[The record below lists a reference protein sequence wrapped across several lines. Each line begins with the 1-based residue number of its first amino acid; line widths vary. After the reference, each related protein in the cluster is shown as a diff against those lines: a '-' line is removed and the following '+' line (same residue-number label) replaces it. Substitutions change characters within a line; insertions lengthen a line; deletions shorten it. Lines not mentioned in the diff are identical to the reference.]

1 MKKDK
6 ILDTLFEIVDGR
18 EIYVFAKNYAYTDEK
33 FAEQLKKKFQKQLPS
48 AKNAPK
54 KADMLKAIDLCFG
67 HEMSRPSFDRYHSWE
82 PDWLDWESVGKD
94 LMRVIRQTQIL
105 AETGHAEL
113 ALDVTLALLDR
124 VGKEYQEEW
133 DCGREDMDWEDL
145 HIDEMTDVIRMA
157 FDSGE
162 ISKERQLK
170 VCDKLEQMDRLDAF
184 EDSDIFTIIEDTRE
198 ALLTVDERIVSFKC
212 HFEEAVSDYAKE
224 SAAVELWDYLI
235 DHDRFAEAVA
245 FYNKNK
251 DIHRLRTKYIDW
263 LFEHKELSDALLVLE
278 EGIQQAAE
286 FPGLQ
291 LKWEERKLDVY
302 EKMGNKDKIV
312 NQTKKLFLTSRDTM
326 KYYNKLRPL
335 IDSKEWPNELHT
347 LLDKKDF
354 GRSAISHLA
363 EIYASEKWYD
373 ELFNLMRKAE
383 YDLLSGL
390 ERYAKHFDAD
400 QQQTLV
406 ERLEPELRRVAE
418 HQMGR
423 DKYRELVTRL
433 MRLKKCCPA
442 GKQLSNQLVSDF
454 RAKYKNRPA
463 MIDELSK
470 YK

>member
-1 MKKDK
+1 MSNKKSSVSFRPGAASL
-6 ILDTLFEIVDGR
+6 ILIFVVLAMSVLGMLSLMNSRNDLKFSERSAQVMESVYTLNVEAEEKYVQVLDMLLEIASSAQN
-18 EIYVFAKNYAYTDEK
+18 EEAYT
-33 FAEQLKKKFQKQLPS
+33 A
-48 AKNAPK
+48 
-54 KADMLKAIDLCFG
+54 AI
-67 HEMSRPSFDRYHSWE
+67 EE
-82 PDWLDWESVGKD
+82 NLD
-94 LMRVIRQTQIL
+94 
-105 AETGHAEL
+105 
-113 ALDVTLALLDR
+113 
-124 VGKEYQEEW
+124 
-133 DCGREDMDWEDL
+133 EDMDWEDL

-157 FDSGE
+157 FESGE

-184 EDSDIFTIIEDTRE
+184 EDSDIFTIIEETRE
-198 ALLTVDERIVSFKC
+198 SLLTVNERIHIYKC

-235 DHDRFAEAVA
+235 DHDRNAEAVA
-245 FYNKNK
+245 FYTKNK
-251 DIHRLRTKYIDW
+251 DIHRLRTQYINW
-263 LFEHKELSDALLVLE
+263 LIENNELSDALLVLE
-278 EGIQQAAE
+278 EGIQQARE
-286 FPGLQ
+286 WPGLQ
-291 LKWEERKLDVY
+291 LNWEECKLEVY
-302 EKMGNKDKIV
+302 EKMGDKDKIV

-326 KYYNKLRPL
+326 KYYKNLRQL
-335 IDSKEWPNELHT
+335 IGSKEWPDELRT
-347 LLDKKDF
+347 LLGKKDF

-373 ELFNLMRKAE
+373 ELFNLMKKAE

-406 ERLEPELRRVAE
+406 ARLEPELRRVAE

-423 DKYRELVTRL
+423 DKYKELVA
-433 MRLKKCCPA
+433 RLKRLQKCCPA

-454 RAKYKNRPA
+454 RVKYKNRPA